1 MNKQKEEA
9 GSVKS
14 LSATK
19 RSNLRPWVPAPPPG
33 DSGLVYC
40 PRKRGVIAQ
49 GRCLKWQK
57 QFLCA
62 YGCKNAVTDKRV
74 AWKENPAKYFLEPQ
88 DRPERRG
95 RGNYNRW
102 EQLKAIIVLNGGS
115 TSANEI
121 LSQLDLASYE
131 AAAMMLRYY
140 EKKGLLAHIEKPR
153 ARPQRYELT
162 AEAKKEL
169 PRPLTGVSKDD
180 TQAA

>member
-1 MNKQKEEA
+1 MNKQREETNSA
-9 GSVKS
+9 KS
-14 LSATK
+14 SSATG
-19 RSNLRPWVPAPPPG
+19 RSNLRPWVPVQPPG
-33 DSGLVYC
+33 GSGLVYC
-40 PRKRGVIAQ
+40 PRKRGVIAE

-62 YGCKNAVTDKRV
+62 YGCKNAVTDERV
-74 AWKENPAKYFLEPQ
+74 AWKENSAKYFLEPQ
-88 DRPERRG
+88 GNPERRG

-115 TSANEI
+115 TNAYEI

-140 EKKGLLAHIEKPR
+140 EKKGLLARIEKPR
-153 ARPQRYELT
+153 ARPQRYEFT
-162 AEAKKEL
+162 AETKKEL
-169 PRPLTGVSKDD
+169 TRPLTGVSKDD